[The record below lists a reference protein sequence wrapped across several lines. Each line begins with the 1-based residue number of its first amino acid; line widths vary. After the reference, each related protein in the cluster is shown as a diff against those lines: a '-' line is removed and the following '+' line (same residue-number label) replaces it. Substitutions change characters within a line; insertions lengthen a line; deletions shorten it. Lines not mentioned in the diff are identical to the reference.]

1 MTFDNYIEQLQ
12 IMEQHENE
20 LRFMEARYT
29 RKLNEKE
36 DEISLLN
43 DQIDYLISN
52 KHRKLFYFDE

>member
-1 MTFDNYIEQLQ
+1 
-12 IMEQHENE
+12 MEQHENE